1 MTYTLRRVLA
11 STAALSATA
20 LLAACGNSDEGST
33 TNANSGDSAPSEQ
46 QEVNELVDKSPNFSH
61 PKHIIPEMESEG
73 CGPQFEE
80 WSKDMIVF
88 ITWVNNGDWE
98 HVQTETNPTTLANNT
113 KACELKVTGANI
125 TGTEGGDLNDFTVT
139 TAGLDSESNPI
150 DPKAVMALREQ
161 QENAPAIDEK
171 SSKRNGKVTE
181 FGDMQQLAAFSPL
194 MASAADFANAKGL
207 TNFSGILNEK
217 TSRAEGFYSGD
228 NTWLATVSAAHFY
241 TEKTGAEPDTDGSRG
256 AWAAVTTDDPQK
268 DTERK
273 SGPAAGQVAEFF
285 TRQMDNTAAFGND
298 QWFEIKDSDGY
309 NEI

>member
-33 TNANSGDSAPSEQ
+33 TNANSGDSTPAEQ
-46 QEVNELVDKSPNFSH
+46 QEVNQLVDKSPNFSH

-139 TAGLDSESNPI
+139 AAGLDSESNPI
-150 DPKAVMALREQ
+150 DPKAVQ
-161 QENAPAIDEK
+161 AITDSRVKGEDL
-171 SSKRNGKVTE
+171 TE
-181 FGDMQQLAAFSPL
+181 ITDMQQLAAISPL

-207 TNFSGILNEK
+207 TDFHGLYNSESYL
-217 TSRAEGFYSGD
+217 AEGFYAGD
-228 NTWLATVSAAHFY
+228 NTWLSTVSPAKFY
-241 TEKTGAEPDTDGSRG
+241 NDTTKGKPDTQGSRG

-285 TRQMDNTAAFGND
+285 TRQMDNTVRSSD
-298 QWFEIKDSDGY
+298 QWFEIKGSDSY
-309 NEI
+309 RNV

>member
-1 MTYTLRRVLA
+1 MTHTLRRVIA
-11 STAALSATA
+11 GTAALSATV
-20 LLAACGNSDEGST
+20 LLASCGDDNEDDSN
-33 TNANSGDSAPSEQ
+33 NADGNNTPAEQ

-61 PKHIIPEMESEG
+61 SEDRLTEMEAEG

-88 ITWVNNGDWE
+88 ITWANNGDWE

-125 TGTEGGDLNDFTVT
+125 TDTEGGDLNDFTIT
-139 TAGLDSESNPI
+139 TAGFSSESNPI
-150 DPKAVMALREQ
+150 DPKAVMAMREKL
-161 QENAPAIDEK
+161 EDAPAINKTQSE
-171 SSKRNGKVTE
+171 RAGKISE
-181 FGDMQQLAAFSPL
+181 ISDMQQLAAFSPL

-207 TNFSGILNEK
+207 TDFSGTFNDK
-217 TSRAEGFYSGD
+217 TSKADGFYAGD
-228 NTWLATVSAAHFY
+228 NTWLATVSNAAFY
-241 TEKTGAEPDTDGSRG
+241 TEKTGAEPDTQGSRG
-256 AWAAVTTDDPQK
+256 AWVAVTTDDTQK

-285 TRQMDNTAAFGND
+285 TRQMDNSVRTGD
-298 QWFEIKDSDGY
+298 QWFEIDGSDGY

>member
-1 MTYTLRRVLA
+1 MTHTLRRVIA
-11 STAALSATA
+11 GTAALSATV
-20 LLAACGNSDEGST
+20 LLASCGDDNGDESN
-33 TNANSGDSAPSEQ
+33 NADGNNTPAEQ
-46 QEVNELVDKSPNFSH
+46 QEVNELVDKSPNFSDSENRLA
-61 PKHIIPEMESEG
+61 EMESEG

-88 ITWVNNGDWE
+88 ITWANDGDWE

-125 TGTEGGDLNDFTVT
+125 TGSEGGDLNDFTVT
-139 TAGLDSESNPI
+139 TAGLSSESNPI
-150 DPKAVMALREQ
+150 DPAAVEPIVDSRNKK
-161 QENAPAIDEK
+161 ENLNDI
-171 SSKRNGKVTE
+171 T
-181 FGDMQQLAAFSPL
+181 DMQQLAAFSPL

-207 TNFSGILNEK
+207 TDFNGLYNSK
-217 TSRAEGFYSGD
+217 SRLAEGFYAGD
-228 NTWLATVSAAHFY
+228 NTWLSTVSPAKFY
-241 TEKTGAEPDTDGSRG
+241 NDTTKGKPDTQGSRG

-285 TRQMDNTAAFGND
+285 TRQMDNSVRTSD
-298 QWFEIKDSDGY
+298 QWFEIKGSDSY

>member
-1 MTYTLRRVLA
+1 MTHTLRRVIA
-11 STAALSATA
+11 GTAALSATV
-20 LLAACGNSDEGST
+20 LLASCGDDNGDESN
-33 TNANSGDSAPSEQ
+33 NADGNNTPAEQ
-46 QEVNELVDKSPNFSH
+46 QEVNELVDKSPNFSDSENRLA
-61 PKHIIPEMESEG
+61 EMESEG

-88 ITWVNNGDWE
+88 ITWANDGDWE

-125 TGTEGGDLNDFTVT
+125 TDTEGGDLNDFTVT
-139 TAGLDSESNPI
+139 TAGLSSESNPI
-150 DPKAVMALREQ
+150 DPKAVMDMREKL
-161 QENAPAIDEK
+161 EDAPAINKTQSE
-171 SSKRNGKVTE
+171 RAGKIAE
-181 FGDMQQLAAFSPL
+181 ISDMQQLAAISPL

-207 TNFSGILNEK
+207 TDFSGIFNDK
-217 TSRAEGFYSGD
+217 TSMVDGFYAGD
-228 NTWLATVSAAHFY
+228 NTWLATVSDAAFY
-241 TEKTGAEPDTDGSRG
+241 TEKTGQEPDTRGSRG

-285 TRQMDNTAAFGND
+285 TRQMDNSVRNSD